1 MHLNSDQIAKARALV
16 ADTLLNE
23 ILDNLEKNSINE
35 AVYAEKTNDELRA
48 ASMAEVRA
56 IRALRAK
63 LKSIAAHKEA
73 DE

>member
-1 MHLNSDQIAKARALV
+1 MQLNSDQIAKARALV

-63 LKSIAAHKEA
+63 LKSIAAHEEA

>member
-1 MHLNSDQIAKARALV
+1 MQLNSDQIAKARALV